1 MSSQP
6 AVPGG
11 SAEIIE
17 KLARRVSGFSI
28 VLSIL
33 LIACGI
39 LAILLPVEMSLGV
52 VIVIAWL
59 LMISGVMQLIN
70 AIRGRGTGS
79 RFWAGMIGITHFGM
93 GLFFRLDPG
102 IGIAALTLA
111 LIAFFVAQGII
122 GVVAYFRM
130 RKSGASAWLLFES
143 AMTLIFGVMIWRHW
157 PSGSLW
163 VIGVLVGINMIIIG
177 TTHLMLALAVGRV
190 RNVLEKREESTEHA

>member
-59 LMISGVMQLIN
+59 LMISGVVQLIN

>member
-17 KLARRVSGFSI
+17 KFARRVSGFSI

-59 LMISGVMQLIN
+59 LMISGVVQLVN

-190 RNVLEKREESTEHA
+190 RNVLEKREESTGHA

>member
-59 LMISGVMQLIN
+59 LMISGVVQLVN